1 MKHIIF
7 IEFLNN
13 ESFKLLNIKFLIE
26 MIFVFK
32 KLLGSDYQTKELPI
46 KKCNRVNDY
55 QTKEVSIKNLV

>member
-7 IEFLNN
+7 IQFLNN

-26 MIFVFK
+26 IIFVFK
-32 KLLGSDYQTKELPI
+32 KILRSDYQTKELPI